1 MIEAPPRSG
10 KTMVAR
16 HLGRYLLPKKA
27 SVVSFDSKGDL
38 HYGLRE
44 DCAALGLD
52 DHAVLIET
60 NSKNLTAWNPL
71 KRTGLD
77 PQNQAAWVAAAFLS
91 AWRQHTFFE
100 TAQMWRWLYNTMALC
115 IDGGGSIVDA
125 LNVLR
130 SEGGFQR
137 SQMKAR
143 CNLQEV
149 KREWDTYEKLSDTK
163 KFEITGPAFA
173 RLQPFCENPVI
184 EAMMTAPNSLD
195 IGDVLRG
202 GMKLFAHIPSSDP
215 LLPGV
220 AQMLR
225 SLLFHLIIAQARNIK
240 DRPPLY
246 LIIDEAW
253 EVMEHDPELLEEI
266 LNVGS
271 SPNVRIH
278 VILIFHTFAQAAK
291 VNPGLLSGLLSF
303 CRTKI
308 LGGGIPDE
316 DLKVLTPEFFRQEWH
331 PYIIKDRELKLI
343 QESVETTRVQKSKS
357 VGGSIQAGL
366 TFHETMVKALMRGKS
381 THHGFSDFS
390 SAMEHLLPDDAGSVM
405 LGGSGGG
412 FMSGSGE
419 SVAESDAKG
428 TAKGKTRQRGRNWSE
443 GETTLPFHE
452 IKNHWYYVNR
462 YLELNE
468 FLASKQNK
476 LKTQRA
482 RNFVVKY
489 FEDNAVFFRSV
500 DVLPLP
506 GANRIQEFL
515 DHAGW
520 QYRCHKKNVIQQ
532 AEADDDNYGSA
543 PAKPRRRK

>member
-1 MIEAPPRSG
+1 MG
-10 KTMVAR
+10 KTMLAR
-16 HLGRYLLPKKA
+16 YLVRYLLPQEA
-27 SVVSFDSKGDL
+27 AVVCFDSKGDL

-52 DHAVLIET
+52 ERTILLET
-60 NSKNLTAWNPL
+60 NSANLTAWNPL
-71 KRTGLD
+71 KPIGLD

-100 TAQMWRWLYNTMALC
+100 TAQMWRWLYYTMALC
-115 IDGGGSIVDA
+115 IDGGGTIVDG

-130 SEGGFQR
+130 SGGNFER
-137 SQMKAR
+137 NQMLAR

-149 KREWDTYEKLSDTK
+149 KREWRDYEGKSDTK
-163 KFEITGPAFA
+163 KFEITAPAFA

-195 IGDVLRG
+195 LGDILREG
-202 GMKLFAHIPSSDP
+202 KILLAHIPSSDP

-225 SLLFHLIIAQARNIK
+225 SLLFHLLIAQARNIK

-246 LIIDEAW
+246 LVIDEAW

-266 LNVGS
+266 LNLGS

-316 DLKVLTPEFFRQEWH
+316 DLQVLTPEFFRQEWN
-331 PYIIKDRELKLI
+331 PYIVKDRELKLI
-343 QESVETTRVQKSKS
+343 QESIETTRVQESESK
-357 VGGSIQAGL
+357 GGSKQRGTSL
-366 TFHETMVKALMRGKS
+366 HEMVVRTLMRGK
-381 THHGFSDFS
+381 TKS
-390 SAMEHLLPDDAGSVM
+390 SGTNTMDMGGMTLLEDGTSQY
-405 LGGSGGG
+405 SGGG
-412 FMSGSGE
+412 FGTMS
-419 SVAESDAKG
+419 
-428 TAKGKTRQRGRNWSE
+428 SE
-443 GETTLPFHE
+443 GEHAGEADAQGTGKGTHTANGENWNKGRMVIPFQE
-452 IKNHWYYVNR
+452 IKKHWYYLNR

-468 FLASKQNK
+468 YLATRTNQ
-476 LKTQRA
+476 LKTQVA
-482 RNFVVKY
+482 RHFVIKY
-489 FEDNAVFFRSV
+489 FQDKAVFFRSP
-500 DVLPLP
+500 DVFPLP
-506 GANRIQEFL
+506 GAGRIQEFL

-520 QYRCHKKNVIQQ
+520 EYRCHKKDVIPK
-532 AEADDDNYGSA
+532 ALLDDDNYGSIE
-543 PAKPRRRK
+543 KPRRRK